1 MERGEGRGYGD
12 EKDPNENANAINE
25 NEKDRRRRHHK
36 EHDDQDQDLLVRQS
50 TNNTN
55 TASSSSS
62 RRSSPASTRLLAP
75 SLAPMAPTAEIA
87 WYFPTSRI
95 QFRLLAKVYVL
106 ASPSF
111 SMEDKEEGNEQHHH
125 HHRSLG
131 GLFPVDLAGEP
142 PTENMRV
149 GETQKEKESENE
161 EDENEEDEKG
171 KGKDSYFDSTFYFL
185 DLLWALV
192 ADAASPSPS
201 SSVVAVARRLLLLP
215 PTIHP
220 YVSEPDDGDGDG
232 AKNKHGGA
240 NVGESDRAKANRKG
254 GDAMNRRRT
263 MERRKRTRRMKE
275 WEMVRVRAFDTLSPA
290 LRASF
295 ARPYIPGSVLSNPEE
310 AKEWPTEL
318 GPISDQPQ
326 EQEQENHDHDHDQD
340 QEKERMEKIDGR
352 EEREEEEE
360 AMRGI
365 GEKVGREGVPSASV
379 RPTVSASAS
388 ASASASPGEAEK
400 MKKRALENFAV

>member
-171 KGKDSYFDSTFYFL
+171 KGK
-185 DLLWALV
+185 
-192 ADAASPSPS
+192 
-201 SSVVAVARRLLLLP
+201 
-215 PTIHP
+215 
-220 YVSEPDDGDGDG
+220 EPDDGDGDG

-400 MKKRALENFAV
+400 MKKRALENFAVVYLDVEEVDVVDLGKIPNERYRYRKVVEAEERVVGWKKDVLVP